1 MADKFITLNNLSAFK
16 TEIDKQGYVKKS
28 DSATDSDIDAL
39 FATSSI
45 EQATTD
51 DIDALFT

>member
-39 FATSSI
+39 FATSPI
-45 EQATTD
+45 EQATTE

>member
-28 DSATDSDIDAL
+28 NSATDSDIDAL
-39 FATSSI
+39 FATSPI

-51 DIDALFT
+51 DIDALST

>member
-1 MADKFITLNNLSAFK
+1 MAEKFITLGNLSAFK
-16 TEIDKQGYVKKS
+16 AEIDKQNYVKES

-39 FATSSI
+39 FATSPI
-45 EQATTD
+45 EQVTTD

>member
-16 TEIDKQGYVKKS
+16 TEIDKQGYVKES
-28 DSATDSDIDAL
+28 DSATDAL
-39 FATSSI
+39 FATSPI